1 MLPNVAEFVAGFFGS
16 SRNAAPRNRSL
27 EDPNVSLNDPEL
39 WEAMGHVRSDSGIEV
54 GPEEALRFGPVY
66 QCIEIKSADVG
77 CATFHVHKNNP
88 EAGEDDIDR
97 NQSAERVCSSEW
109 NEITPAS
116 QGWQNLVFHYSLR
129 GNGYAYISRQGGS
142 PNGRIQ
148 WMANLAP
155 DRVTPFIDP
164 DSGALLYKLDIAG
177 EPPQFLNS
185 WEVFHLKGL
194 SMNGQQAIDMLKLSR
209 NEIGLALASKL
220 FLAKFFE
227 RGGHHG
233 GILSVPPAMKQQA
246 RENLEKGVAERSSP
260 ANWFKT
266 LVLRDGA
273 QWHSSTVD
281 PRTAQMSELTDD
293 EARAVC
299 HFFNM
304 PPWKIGL
311 KDSTSYNSGE
321 MAQLAYITGTLLH
334 VTTRIQG
341 EASLKLLSQ
350 RTRRAGTHRFAHNFS
365 KLLESDVMTL
375 NRVLAIQRQH
385 GIINANDWL
394 RKINLPQR
402 SDAEAKMY
410 FNPNTT
416 RTGSPGNADPAS
428 ATAGTS
434 GSQSTET
441 SAAGSSSS
449 AGNAKQLAELRASF
463 MCYVAQ
469 KAAARLAAVC
479 KNKARKPADLLAWCD
494 SGGVSHRSI
503 LTEELTA
510 AVNGGF
516 PESQR
521 TAVLSACESWMLREV
536 TTGVAAFLEAPHK
549 SSELEANVGRF
560 LEQFQSDVAP
570 RLQKEIIDAFS

>member
-1 MLPNVAEFVAGFFGS
+1 VLPNVAEFAASFFGS
-16 SRNAAPRNRSL
+16 RSSRAPRNRSL
-27 EDPNVSLNDPEL
+27 EDPNVSLNDPEF
-39 WEAMGHVRSDSGIEV
+39 WEALGHVRSDSGIEV

-77 CATFHVHKNNP
+77 CATFHVHKNDAEP
-88 EAGEDDIDR
+88 GEDDIDR
-97 NQSAERVCSSEW
+97 NQPAERVCSSEW
-109 NEITPAS
+109 NDITPAS

-142 PNGRIQ
+142 QNGRIQ

-155 DRVTPFIDP
+155 DRVTPMTDP
-164 DSGALLYKLDIAG
+164 DSGALLYKLEISG
-177 EPPQFLNS
+177 EQPQFLNS

-194 SMNGQQAIDMLKLSR
+194 SLNGQQAIDMLKLSR

-233 GILSVPPAMKQQA
+233 GILSVPPAMKAQA

-281 PRTAQMSELTDD
+281 PRTAQMSELTED

-311 KDSTSYNSGE
+311 KDSQSYNSGE
-321 MAQLAYITGTLLH
+321 MANLAYITGTLQH
-334 VTTRIQG
+334 VCMRIQG
-341 EASLKLLSQ
+341 EANIKLLSQ
-350 RTRRAGTHRFAHNFS
+350 RTRRSGTHRFEHNFT
-365 KLLESDVMTL
+365 KLLEADVTTL
-375 NRVLAIQRQH
+375 NRVLAIQRSQ
-385 GIINANDWL
+385 GIINANDW
-394 RKINLPQR
+394 RKKINLPLR
-402 SDAEAKMY
+402 SDAEASLY

-416 RTGSPGNADPAS
+416 RTGSPANADPAS

-434 GSQSTET
+434 GSQSDSG
-441 SAAGSSSS
+441 SAAV
-449 AGNAKQLAELRASF
+449 GNSKLAELRASF
-463 MCYVAQ
+463 MGYVAQ

-479 KNKARKPADLLAWCD
+479 KNKARKPADMLAWCD
-494 SGGVSHRSI
+494 AGGVSHRSI

-516 PESQR
+516 PENQR
-521 TAVLSACESWMLREV
+521 IAVLSACESWMLREV
-536 TTGVAAFLEAPHK
+536 TAGISVFLDAPHK
-549 SSELEANVGRF
+549 ESELEANVGRF
-560 LEQFQSDVAP
+560 LEQFQSEVSS
-570 RLQKEIIDAFS
+570 RLQKEIINAFG

>member
-1 MLPNVAEFVAGFFGS
+1 M
-16 SRNAAPRNRSL
+16 

-77 CATFHVHKNNP
+77 CATFHVHRNDAEP
-88 EAGEDDIDR
+88 GESDIDR

-109 NEITPAS
+109 NDITPAS

-155 DRVTPFIDP
+155 DRVTPMTDKE
-164 DSGALLYKLDIAG
+164 SGALLYKLEISG
-177 EPPQFLNS
+177 EEPQFLNH
-185 WEVFHLKGL
+185 WEVFHLKGI

-233 GILSVPPAMKQQA
+233 GILSVPPAMKAQA

-311 KDSTSYNSGE
+311 KDSQSYNSGE
-321 MAQLAYITGTLLH
+321 MANLAYITGTLQH
-334 VTTRIQG
+334 VCTRIQG
-341 EASLKLLSQ
+341 EANLKLLSQ
-350 RTRRAGTHRFAHNFS
+350 RTRRAGTHRFEHNFT
-365 KLLESDVMTL
+365 KLLEADVMTL

-394 RKINLPQR
+394 KKINLPLR
-402 SDAEAKMY
+402 NDPEAKLY

-416 RTGSPGNADPAS
+416 RTGSPANADPAS

-434 GSQSTET
+434 GSQS
-441 SAAGSSSS
+441 SADSEAS
-449 AGNAKQLAELRASF
+449 AVNSKFRELRDAF
-463 MCYVAQ
+463 IATVAE

-479 KNKARKPADLLAWCD
+479 KNKARKPADMLAWCD

-510 AVNGGF
+510 AINGGF
-516 PESQR
+516 PENQR
-521 TAVLSACESWMLREV
+521 IAVLSACESWMLREV
-536 TTGVAAFLEAPHK
+536 TAGIAVFLESPHK
-549 SSELEANVGRF
+549 ESELEANVGRF
-560 LEQFQSDVAP
+560 LEQFQSEVSS
-570 RLQKEIIDAFS
+570 RLQKEIINAFG

>member
-16 SRNAAPRNRSL
+16 RRDTAPRNRSL
-27 EDPNVSLNDPEL
+27 EDPNVSLNDPEY
-39 WEAMGHVRSDSGIEV
+39 WEALGHVRSDSGIEV

-77 CATFHVHKNNP
+77 CATMHVHKNTVEP
-88 EAGEDDIDR
+88 GEDDIDR

-155 DRVTPFIDP
+155 DRVTPLIDP
-164 DSGALLYKLDIAG
+164 DSGALLYKFDIDG
-177 EPPQFLNS
+177 SKPEFLNH

-194 SMNGQQAIDMLKLSR
+194 SYNGQTAIDMLKLSR

-233 GILSVPPAMKQQA
+233 GILSVPPAMKAQA

-321 MAQLAYITGTLLH
+321 MAQLSYITGTLQH
-334 VTTRIQG
+334 VCTRIQG
-341 EASLKLLSQ
+341 EANLKLLSQ
-350 RTRRAGTHRFAHNFS
+350 RTRRAGTHRFEHNFS
-365 KLLESDVMTL
+365 KLLEADVMTL

-394 RKINLPQR
+394 KKINLPLR
-402 SDAEAKMY
+402 ADKEASMY

-416 RTGSPGNADPAS
+416 RTGGPANADPAS

-441 SAAGSSSS
+441 SAAGSASNGS
-449 AGNAKQLAELRASF
+449 LEDLRSSF
-463 MCYVAQ
+463 MCYVAG

-494 SGGVSHRSI
+494 AGGVSHRSI
-503 LTEELTA
+503 LTEELTP
-510 AVNGGF
+510 AVNSGF
-516 PESQR
+516 PESKR
-521 TAVLSACESWMLREV
+521 VAVLSACESWILREV
-536 TTGVAAFLEAPHK
+536 TSGVSVFLEAPHK
-549 SSELEANVGRF
+549 GSELEANVGRF
-560 LEQFQSDVAP
+560 LEQFQNDVAL
-570 RLQKEIIDAFS
+570 RLQKEIINAFS

>member
-1 MLPNVAEFVAGFFGS
+1 M
-16 SRNAAPRNRSL
+16 

-77 CATFHVHKNNP
+77 CATFHVHRNDAEP
-88 EAGEDDIDR
+88 GESDIDR

-109 NEITPAS
+109 NDITPAS

-155 DRVTPFIDP
+155 DRVTPMTDP
-164 DSGALLYKLDIAG
+164 DSGVLLYKLDIAG
-177 EPPQFLNS
+177 EQPQFLNH

-194 SMNGQQAIDMLKLSR
+194 SLNGQQAIDMLKLSR

-233 GILSVPPAMKQQA
+233 GILSVPPAMKAQA

-311 KDSTSYNSGE
+311 KDSQSYNSGE
-321 MAQLAYITGTLLH
+321 MANLAYITGTLQH
-334 VTTRIQG
+334 VCTRIQG
-341 EASLKLLSQ
+341 EANLKLLSQ
-350 RTRRAGTHRFAHNFS
+350 RTRRAGTHRFEHNFT
-365 KLLESDVMTL
+365 KLLEADVMTL

-394 RKINLPQR
+394 KKINLPLR
-402 SDAEAKMY
+402 NDPEAKLY

-416 RTGSPGNADPAS
+416 RTGSPANADPAS

-434 GSQSTET
+434 GSQSSDAGVG
-441 SAAGSSSS
+441 SAA
-449 AGNAKQLAELRASF
+449 AGNQKLADLRASF
-463 MCYVAQ
+463 MGYVAQ

-479 KNKARKPADLLAWCD
+479 KNKARKPADMLAWCD

-516 PESQR
+516 PENQR
-521 TAVLSACESWMLREV
+521 IAVLSACESWMLREV
-536 TTGVAAFLEAPHK
+536 TSGIAVFLDAPHRE
-549 SSELEANVGRF
+549 SELEANVGRF
-560 LEQFQSDVAP
+560 LEQFQSEVSS
-570 RLQKEIIDAFS
+570 RLQKEIINAFG

>member
-1 MLPNVAEFVAGFFGS
+1 M
-16 SRNAAPRNRSL
+16 

-77 CATFHVHKNNP
+77 CATFHVHKNDAEP
-88 EAGEDDIDR
+88 GEDDIDR
-97 NQSAERVCSSEW
+97 NQPAERVCSSEW
-109 NEITPAS
+109 NDITPAS

-142 PNGRIQ
+142 QNGRIQ

-155 DRVTPFIDP
+155 DRVTPMVDP
-164 DSGALLYKLDIAG
+164 DSGALLYKLEISG
-177 EPPQFLNS
+177 EKPQFLNS

-194 SMNGQQAIDMLKLSR
+194 SLTGQQAIDMLKLSR

-233 GILSVPPAMKQQA
+233 GILSVPPAMKAQA

-311 KDSTSYNSGE
+311 KDSQSYNSGE
-321 MAQLAYITGTLLH
+321 MANLAYITGTLQH
-334 VTTRIQG
+334 VCTRIQG
-341 EASLKLLSQ
+341 EANIKLLSQ
-350 RTRRAGTHRFAHNFS
+350 RTRRAGTHRFEHNFT
-365 KLLESDVMTL
+365 KLLEADVTTL
-375 NRVLAIQRQH
+375 NRVLAIQRSQ
-385 GIINANDWL
+385 GIINANDW
-394 RKINLPQR
+394 RKKINLPLR
-402 SDAEAKMY
+402 SDAEANLY

-416 RTGSPGNADPAS
+416 RTGSPANADPAS

-434 GSQSTET
+434 GSQSDTN
-441 SAAGSSSS
+441 SAAVENS
-449 AGNAKQLAELRASF
+449 KLAELRASF
-463 MCYVAQ
+463 MGYVAQ

-479 KNKARKPADLLAWCD
+479 KNKARKPADMLAWCD
-494 SGGVSHRSI
+494 TGGVSHRSI

-516 PESQR
+516 PENQR
-521 TAVLSACESWMLREV
+521 IAVLSACESWMLREV
-536 TTGVAAFLEAPHK
+536 TAGISVFLDAPHK
-549 SSELEANVGRF
+549 ESDLEANVGRF
-560 LEQFQSDVAP
+560 LEQFQSEVSS
-570 RLQKEIIDAFS
+570 RLQKEIINAFG